1 MLDINNLSV
10 IYQGEHVK
18 ALDDVSF
25 SCKKGELVVI
35 AGPSGCG
42 KSTIAKAIL
51 GLIPAFIEATIK
63 GKIEINCDNIAEI
76 TRRHLLELVG
86 YVPQYPHDFT
96 TSLLVEEE
104 IVFPLENMQ
113 VVPDEIHKRLDLVLS
128 QLDIT
133 HLKNR
138 LVTELSSGELQRV
151 SLATALAYSPPL
163 LILDEPMA
171 RIDSQSETKIAL
183 TLKELANKGHTIL
196 AFEHHLDYLL
206 PLADRLIIV
215 ENGTIVADSNPRSL
229 VSKLSNIDA
238 PEVSMINFKTGHD
251 SVLSIQEAL
260 ELLKNTELKKL
271 PHIPKINDISK
282 KDISVNDVEF
292 FYQKKRKIL
301 KNISLDISKGKNL
314 GIIGSNGVGKSTFL
328 KLLAGVIKIKAGEIC
343 YFNKRV
349 RGLRQ
354 TKKEVIYIPENA
366 RLFLLGPTP
375 RKDLRRIIT
384 SDQEVEE
391 IFDKYGLKRLL
402 DKKIYHLSEG
412 ERRLI
417 SLVITFQFPARII
430 LLDEP
435 TIGLDKSGRELLFSL
450 INHAKEQEKV
460 IITATND
467 ARIFSLFDE
476 LVVLDRSSVKT
487 IGHPRDVLYGLEEET
502 EIAPN
507 QIVRLMS
514 QIEQEQSRIY
524 PHFISVKELNN
535 SIEVG

>member
-1 MLDINNLSV
+1 MLNITNLSV
-10 IYQGEHVK
+10 IYQGEHEK

-25 SCKKGELVVI
+25 SCKKGELVVV

-76 TRRHLLELVG
+76 TRKHLLELVG

-328 KLLAGVIKIKAGEIC
+328 KLLAGVIKVKAGEIF

-384 SDQEVEE
+384 SDQEVEA
-391 IFDKYGLKRLL
+391 IFDKYGVKRLL

-417 SLVITFQFPARII
+417 SLVIIFQFPARII

-450 INHAKEQEKV
+450 INYAKEQEKI

-487 IGHPRDVLYGLEEET
+487 TGHPRDVLYGLEEET

-507 QIVRLMS
+507 QIVRLIS

>member
-1 MLDINNLSV
+1 MLNITNLSV
-10 IYQGEHVK
+10 IYQGEHTK

-76 TRRHLLELVG
+76 TRKHLIELVG

-128 QLDIT
+128 QLDIA
-133 HLKNR
+133 HLRNR

-163 LILDEPMA
+163 VILDQPMA
-171 RIDSQSETKIAL
+171 RIDSQSETRIAL
-183 TLKELANKGHTIL
+183 ILTELASKGHTVL

-215 ENGTIVADSNPRSL
+215 DQGAIVADSNPRSL

-271 PHIPKINDISK
+271 PYIPKINNISK
-282 KDISVNDVEF
+282 KDISVNVPPC
-292 FYQKKRKIL
+292 L
-301 KNISLDISKGKNL
+301 L
-314 GIIGSNGVGKSTFL
+314 VC
-328 KLLAGVIKIKAGEIC
+328 LLAFIV
-343 YFNKRV
+343 
-349 RGLRQ
+349 
-354 TKKEVIYIPENA
+354 
-366 RLFLLGPTP
+366 RLFLH
-375 RKDLRRIIT
+375 
-384 SDQEVEE
+384 E
-391 IFDKYGLKRLL
+391 
-402 DKKIYHLSEG
+402 
-412 ERRLI
+412 
-417 SLVITFQFPARII
+417 
-430 LLDEP
+430 
-435 TIGLDKSGRELLFSL
+435 
-450 INHAKEQEKV
+450 
-460 IITATND
+460 
-467 ARIFSLFDE
+467 
-476 LVVLDRSSVKT
+476 
-487 IGHPRDVLYGLEEET
+487 
-502 EIAPN
+502 
-507 QIVRLMS
+507 
-514 QIEQEQSRIY
+514 
-524 PHFISVKELNN
+524 
-535 SIEVG
+535 